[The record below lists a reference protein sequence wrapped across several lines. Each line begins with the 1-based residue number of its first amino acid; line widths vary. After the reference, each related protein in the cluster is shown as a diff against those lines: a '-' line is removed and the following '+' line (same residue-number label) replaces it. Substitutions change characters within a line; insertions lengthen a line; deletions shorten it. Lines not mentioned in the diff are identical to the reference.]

1 MAKTKEEFTSW
12 LQEQFDAEGAGDEFD
27 AGDIFR
33 DLDSGESDL
42 PEGVKMVMDHTGHDI
57 IFKLEDGM
65 LASGFETGL
74 EDETIVFYSNGR
86 VEDNMRDYS
95 SKDLDRA
102 IGHARVSVWDLEGL
116 LSGG

>member
-1 MAKTKEEFTSW
+1 MTKERFKQW
-12 LQEQFDAEGAGDEFD
+12 LQDRFYERATGDEFD
-27 AGDIFR
+27 AGDIHR
-33 DLDSGESDL
+33 DIDSGEIDL
-42 PEGVKMVMDHTGHDI
+42 PDGVEMVMNHIGHDI